1 MIRHVVMWKVAGRSA
16 DERSEARRRV
26 QAAFEGLRGRIPGM
40 TRVEIGAD
48 VSGVDYA
55 CDLVL
60 VADFESDEALRA
72 YAEHPAH
79 ARVREELAGLRIARH
94 RWTTS
99 RGDGG
104 IMEFIYQARPARVIF
119 GAGSLRHLEDE
130 VQALGAQRAGAVHA
144 GAARRG
150 RIGRRAA
157 GRARRRRLRPGGDAR
172 AIEVARDAR
181 EFARS
186 RGADCAV
193 AVGGGSTVGLGK
205 AIALESSLPIL
216 AIPTTYAGSEMTP
229 IYGVTEN
236 GLKRTGTDPRVLP
249 RTVLYDPQLSLSLPV
264 DLSVASGI
272 NAMAHAAEG
281 LYAADANPVM
291 SLMAEEGI
299 AALARGLP
307 GLRRDAADPRARGDA
322 LYGAWLCGTVLG
334 NVGMALHHK
343 LCHTLGGSFNLPHA
357 QTHAIIL
364 PHALAY
370 NAAAAPEA
378 MRRIA
383 RALGAEDAARGM
395 HAFARAVGAPLSLAD
410 IGMRMADLDRA
421 ADLAVANPY
430 RNPRP
435 VERGALRALLQD
447 AFDGA
452 PPRKY

>member
-1 MIRHVVMWKVAGRSA
+1 
-16 DERSEARRRV
+16 
-26 QAAFEGLRGRIPGM
+26 
-40 TRVEIGAD
+40 
-48 VSGVDYA
+48 
-55 CDLVL
+55 
-60 VADFESDEALRA
+60 
-72 YAEHPAH
+72 
-79 ARVREELAGLRIARH
+79 
-94 RWTTS
+94 
-99 RGDGG
+99 
-104 IMEFIYQARPARVIF
+104 MEFIYQARPARVIF

-130 VQALGAQRAGAVHA
+130 VQALGAQRALVLCTPEQRAMAESVAERLGARAV
-144 GAARRG
+144 GVYD
-150 RIGRRAA
+150 RAA
-157 GRARRRRLRPGGDAR
+157 MHVP
-172 AIEVARDAR
+172 IEVARDAR

-452 PPRKY
+452 PPREY